1 MLKQYQDFNVKYPFS
16 TFNTDP
22 HYNGRMNGVTFAIMQ
37 SDENKEKVLKRATQN
52 LECIWSRSNAMLE
65 ALDYFNLT
73 EADFTDSDYNELVQW
88 VQEW

>member
-1 MLKQYQDFNVKYPFS
+1 
-16 TFNTDP
+16 
-22 HYNGRMNGVTFAIMQ
+22 
-37 SDENKEKVLKRATQN
+37 
-52 LECIWSRSNAMLE
+52 MLE